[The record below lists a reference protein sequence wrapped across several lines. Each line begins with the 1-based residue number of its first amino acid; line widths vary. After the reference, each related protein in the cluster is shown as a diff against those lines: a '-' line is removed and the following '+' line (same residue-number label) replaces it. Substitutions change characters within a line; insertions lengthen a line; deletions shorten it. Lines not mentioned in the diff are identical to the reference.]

1 MAKGTVKPTKLKLIE
16 GNPGKRPLP
25 MDEPKP
31 RPVAPKCPTDI
42 DGEAKRVWKRLAP
55 KLEKMGL
62 LCDTD
67 GDAFANLCQIRSRLI
82 AIHKFIKGKNA
93 SLVQQTERPALDGG
107 VSYEIKASP
116 YVIMEKQYYQ
126 LFRMY
131 ACEFGLTPRGRVGL
145 SVGTGEDDGDDL
157 LSK

>member
-1 MAKGTVKPTKLKLIE
+1 M
-16 GNPGKRPLP
+16 N
-25 MDEPKP
+25 EPKP

-82 AIHKFIKGKNA
+82 AIHRFIKQKNV
-93 SLVQQTERPALDGG
+93 SLIQKTERPTPDGG
-107 VSYEIKASP
+107 VQYELKPSP
-116 YVIMEKQYYQ
+116 FVIMEKQYYQ

-131 ACEFGLTPRGRVGL
+131 AAEFGLTPRGRVGL
-145 SVGTGEDDGDDL
+145 SVGTREDDGDDL
-157 LSK
+157 LDR